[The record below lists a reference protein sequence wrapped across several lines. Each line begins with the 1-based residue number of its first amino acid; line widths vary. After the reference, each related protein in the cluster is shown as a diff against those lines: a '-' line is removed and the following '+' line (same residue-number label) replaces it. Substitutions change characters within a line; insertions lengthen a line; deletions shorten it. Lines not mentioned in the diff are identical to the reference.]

1 MTNQRRRFLKDSAL
15 AGAALGLF
23 GVPVR
28 ADAQRGS
35 ATAVPTARAQ
45 AFMSLFG
52 LKYPIVQAPAGGAE
66 LAAAISN
73 AGALGH
79 IALWAGA
86 QTEAAAATAVKNLR
100 GQTTRP
106 FLANYVLTFEPR
118 SLGAALD
125 AGLPAVQ
132 FSWGIP
138 TNESVAA
145 IRKAGAKF
153 GVQVGTAL
161 AARAA
166 VDAGAAYLV
175 AQGNEAGGHV
185 QSSAPL
191 AELLPLVLK
200 EAGNVPVLVA
210 GGITTGQRLRAAL
223 NAGASGAV
231 MGTRF
236 MATQESSGH
245 DDYKNALVRAHTDDA
260 AMSVCYSDGWPAATH
275 RTLRNGTLN
284 RWEAAGCPPPG
295 KRPGEGDIVARRAGG
310 GGVMRYSIATPSR
323 GLEGAVTDMAMY
335 AGQGVGD
342 VKDIP
347 PVRDLLTRI
356 WAECLG

>member
-1 MTNQRRRFLKDSAL
+1 MANSRRDFLRTTTM
-15 AGAALGLF
+15 AGAAGLLT
-23 GVPVR
+23 P
-28 ADAQRGS
+28 D
-35 ATAVPTARAQ
+35 ARAGQ
-45 AFMSLFG
+45 RTSPAMPTERAKAFMALFG
-52 LKYPIVQAPAGGAE
+52 LRYPIVQAPAGGAE

-73 AGALGH
+73 AGGMGH
-79 IALWAGA
+79 IALWNGTQDSARGSVTSLRA
-86 QTEAAAATAVKNLR
+86 QTAK
-100 GQTTRP
+100 P
-106 FLANYVLTFEPR
+106 FVVNYVLTFEPR
-118 SLGAALD
+118 SLESALEAGA
-125 AGLPAVQ
+125 PVVQ

-138 TNESVAA
+138 TAA
-145 IRKAGAKF
+145 MVSAVRKAGAKL
-153 GVQVGTAL
+153 GVQVGTPI

-185 QSSAPL
+185 QSSTPL

-200 EAGNVPVLVA
+200 EAGDVPVLVA

-223 NAGASGAV
+223 IAGASGAI

-245 DDYKNALVRAHTDDA
+245 DDYKKALVRAQAVDA
-260 AMSVCYSDGWPAATH
+260 ALSVCYGDGWPGATH
-275 RTLRNGTLN
+275 RTLRNGTLD

-295 KRPGEGDIVARRAGG
+295 KRPGEGDIVARRANG

-323 GLEGAVTDMAMY
+323 GLEGTVTDMAMY
-335 AGQGVGD
+335 AGGGVGD

-347 PVRDLLTRI
+347 PVRDLLARI
-356 WAECLG
+356 WAECIA